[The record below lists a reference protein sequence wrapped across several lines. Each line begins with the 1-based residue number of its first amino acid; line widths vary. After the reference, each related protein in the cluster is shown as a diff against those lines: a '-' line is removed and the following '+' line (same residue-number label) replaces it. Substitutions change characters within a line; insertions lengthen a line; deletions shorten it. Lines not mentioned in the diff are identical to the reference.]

1 MKRTKSQIL
10 VTYYTKFNANTKS
23 YAFKKRTE
31 ATTLKKK
38 YSRSEEVPSL
48 KLISEL
54 PEKHSDVTERKIK
67 SAF

>member
-31 ATTLKKK
+31 ATTRKKNIAGQRK
-38 YSRSEEVPSL
+38 Y
-48 KLISEL
+48 
-54 PEKHSDVTERKIK
+54 HH
-67 SAF
+67 